1 MNKNILEELLAE
13 YIIVNAEEQ
22 LDKDIT
28 LNYLNTLTE
37 QELVTKTTQVYPE
50 ILNNSLLYDNLQD
63 DVLDVEETVEE

>member
-37 QELVTKTTQVYPE
+37 QELVTKTTQVSPE

>member
-1 MNKNILEELLAE
+1 MNKNILEELLAK

-37 QELVTKTTQVYPE
+37 QELVTKTTQVSPE
-50 ILNNSLLYDNLQD
+50 ILNNPMLYDNLQD
-63 DVLDVEETVEE
+63 EVLDVEETVEE

>member
-37 QELVTKTTQVYPE
+37 QELVTKTTQVSP
-50 ILNNSLLYDNLQD
+50 
-63 DVLDVEETVEE
+63 